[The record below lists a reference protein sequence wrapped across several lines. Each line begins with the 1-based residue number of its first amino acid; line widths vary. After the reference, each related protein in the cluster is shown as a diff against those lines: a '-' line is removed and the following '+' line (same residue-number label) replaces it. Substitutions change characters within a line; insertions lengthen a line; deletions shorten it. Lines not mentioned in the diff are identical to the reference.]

1 MAPAAVE
8 DRAAEDER
16 PEISPVDD
24 PEIEDERPPLSP
36 VDDPE
41 EDDVDRPKSYTEQ
54 LREIK
59 RERDELRARDR
70 AKQKEKKAVER
81 KKKRTMDYVRNCSVQ
96 DLLEAITEKNVTRHS
111 LAILAA
117 GIKNVDKRTI
127 S

>member
-24 PEIEDERPPLSP
+24 PEIEDERPELSP

-59 RERDELRARDR
+59 RERDEFKAC
-70 AKQKEKKAVER
+70 KE
-81 KKKRTMDYVRNCSVQ
+81 RTSSIRGEQTAQIAGGPCQ
-96 DLLEAITEKNVTRHS
+96 RTRS
-111 LAILAA
+111 
-117 GIKNVDKRTI
+117 
-127 S
+127 

>member
-24 PEIEDERPPLSP
+24 PEMEDERPEISP

-41 EDDVDRPKSYTEQ
+41 PDDVDRPKSYTEQ

-59 RERDELRARDR
+59 RERDELQARDKQ
-70 AKQKEKKAVER
+70 KQKEKKSVER

-96 DLLEAITEKNVTRHS
+96 DLVEAITEKNVTRHS

-117 GIKNVDKRTI
+117 GTINVDKHTI